1 MAPQFLKFQK
11 IDIFS
16 ALSLLNETTTA
27 FYGGYELAQLQG
39 LRQSKNAD
47 PAAAAACAAGAFSKP
62 TEDLARWN
70 FLGDAESK
78 FQVVSTMGNNGGKP
92 NILKM

>member
-62 TEDLARWN
+62 TDDL
-70 FLGDAESK
+70 E
-78 FQVVSTMGNNGGKP
+78 NGGMLSPSSKWFQQWGKNP
-92 NILKM
+92 VF